1 MNIVDE
7 LKQSFKEGTSLTKL
21 IYINILVFVVI
32 KLLIVVGFLF
42 NNSQSLGYVIVN
54 WLSVPSDI
62 HKLLLRPWTVISYM
76 FLHEEFM
83 HILFNMLWLYWFG
96 KIFLEFLS
104 QKRLL
109 SVYLLGGISG
119 AALYI
124 FSYNIFPVFQSV
136 IEKSVALGASASVM
150 AIVVAI
156 SFYVPNYTIRLMFI
170 GPVKLKYIAVFSII
184 LDLISI
190 SVENPG
196 GHIAHIGGAI
206 FGMLYISQYKRGKDI
221 SKGFDRFMDNI
232 SSKFKRRKDPKIHD
246 FRKMNDMDYNRH
258 KAQKQEETNKILD
271 KISKSGYDSLT
282 KEEKEVLFK
291 MSNKN

>member
-21 IYINILVFVVI
+21 IYINILVFVAI
-32 KLLIVVGFLF
+32 KILIVIGFLF
-42 NNSQSLGYVIVN
+42 SNSQPLNYFIVSF
-54 WLSVPSDI
+54 LAIPADI
-62 HKLLLRPWTVISYM
+62 SKLLFRPWTVITYM

-104 QKRLL
+104 QKKLIT
-109 SVYLLGGISG
+109 VYLLGGIAG
-119 AALYI
+119 AALYVLA
-124 FSYNIFPVFQSV
+124 FNVFPVFHSA
-136 IEKSVALGASASVM
+136 IDKSVALGASASVV

-156 SFYVPNYTIRLMFI
+156 SFYVPNYTLNLMFI
-170 GPVKLKYIAVFSII
+170 GPVKLKYIAIFSIVI
-184 LDLISI
+184 DLISI
-190 SVENPG
+190 SKDNPG

-206 FGMLYISQYKRGKDI
+206 FGMLYISQYKKGKDI

-232 SSKFKRRKDPKIHD
+232 MSKFKRKRDAKIHD
-246 FRKMNDMDYNRH
+246 FPKNDMDYNRQ
-258 KAQKQEETNKILD
+258 KAQKQEEINRILD

-282 KEEKEVLFK
+282 KEEKEILFK